1 MRLDELRVIVRRHLA
16 ESAGVEPDRMYRC
29 FGGRVVKFGSPE
41 CLEDIEMR
49 MQDASE
55 TRDSCDCRTDK
66 RVAYNGLLQ
75 MLRRELREA
84 ERANRILYQEA
95 D

>member
-1 MRLDELRVIVRRHLA
+1 VRLDEIRALVRSQLA
-16 ESAGVEPDRMYRC
+16 ESVGVDPDRKYRC
-29 FGGRVVKFGSPE
+29 FGGRVVGFGSPE
-41 CLEDIEMR
+41 CIRDIEMR

-84 ERANRILYQEA
+84 QRANRTLYEGG

>member
-1 MRLDELRVIVRRHLA
+1 MRLDEIREIVRRHLS
-16 ESAGVEPDRMYRC
+16 ESTGVEPDRNYRC
-29 FGGRVVKFGSPE
+29 FGGSVVKFGSPE
-41 CLEDIEMR
+41 CLSDIEMR

-84 ERANRILYQEA
+84 QRAHRVLYQEG